1 MCQCRFIGYNKCTVW
16 GGTLTMREALC
27 AYVCCVCVCVYVCLC
42 VCVGGDRAGK
52 EYVENLYLLL
62 NFDVNLKLLFKNKY

>member
-1 MCQCRFIGYNKCTVW
+1 MYCL
-16 GGTLTMREALC
+16 GGNTDNEGGF
-27 AYVCCVCVCVYVCLC
+27 VCLRVLCVCVCVYVCLC

>member
-1 MCQCRFIGYNKCTVW
+1 
-16 GGTLTMREALC
+16 MREALC

>member
-1 MCQCRFIGYNKCTVW
+1 MYYLVGNTDNE
-16 GGTLTMREALC
+16 GGF
-27 AYVCCVCVCVYVCLC
+27 VCPCVLCVCVCLC